1 MKSLGAYR
9 EIQQRERR
17 GERGFKKQIYKNLAQ
32 RFGRTDKAFEFRMQ
46 NISAVLSLLGRD
58 WVSGLKPAQQ
68 VGSNIAVKL
77 ERFINEL
84 DGNPDTP
91 KVNLALES
99 QEGIKRP
106 PKVQP
111 AGRRNPVKSTSTT
124 TLYARYPEV
133 KAWVLK
139 RSQGLCEC

>member
-1 MKSLGAYR
+1 MIPKVGLMKSLGAYR

-46 NISAVLSLLGRD
+46 SISAVLSLLGRD

-77 ERFINEL
+77 ERLSMN
-84 DGNPDTP
+84 
-91 KVNLALES
+91 
-99 QEGIKRP
+99 
-106 PKVQP
+106 
-111 AGRRNPVKSTSTT
+111 
-124 TLYARYPEV
+124 
-133 KAWVLK
+133 
-139 RSQGLCEC
+139 